1 MLRFILGGAFAVLAG
16 AAAAQGYPAKPIHF
30 IVPFPPGGGTDII
43 ARTVAARLSE
53 ANKWVIVIE
62 NKPGAGGNLG
72 LDQAAKSPADGYT
85 MVIGQTSN
93 LAINPTLY
101 SKLPY
106 DPVKDFNPVALLASS
121 PIVLVAPEKTPYKSL
136 GEAMGAAKAK
146 PGTVTYGS
154 PGNGTVA
161 HLTAELLQRTADVK
175 LTHVP
180 YKGASQAL
188 TDLMGGQI
196 DLYLSSVPSALGQI
210 KGGKLRPL
218 AVTGAK
224 RSAQLPQVPT
234 IAESG
239 YKGFDVT
246 TWYGLLYPAGTPE
259 PIVKRM
265 NEEVNRVL
273 NAGDVREKLATEGG
287 DALGGTPE
295 QFAALLKAD
304 LARWGQIVKQSGAKV
319 D

>member
-1 MLRFILGGAFAVLAG
+1 
-16 AAAAQGYPAKPIHF
+16 
-30 IVPFPPGGGTDII
+30 
-43 ARTVAARLSE
+43 
-53 ANKWVIVIE
+53 
-62 NKPGAGGNLG
+62 
-72 LDQAAKSPADGYT
+72 
-85 MVIGQTSN
+85 
-93 LAINPTLY
+93 
-101 SKLPY
+101 
-106 DPVKDFNPVALLASS
+106 
-121 PIVLVAPEKTPYKSL
+121 
-136 GEAMGAAKAK
+136 
-146 PGTVTYGS
+146 
-154 PGNGTVA
+154 
-161 HLTAELLQRTADVK
+161 
-175 LTHVP
+175 
-180 YKGASQAL
+180 
-188 TDLMGGQI
+188 
-196 DLYLSSVPSALGQI
+196 
-210 KGGKLRPL
+210 
-218 AVTGAK
+218 VTGAK

-273 NAGDVREKLATEGG
+273 NVGDVREKLATEGG

>member
-1 MLRFILGGAFAVLAG
+1 MLRFVLGGVLAILAG
-16 AAAAQGYPAKPIHF
+16 LAAAQSYPARPIHF

-43 ARTVAARLSE
+43 ARTVAARLSDS
-53 ANKWVIVIE
+53 NKWVIVIE

-72 LDQAAKSPADGYT
+72 LDQAAKSAGDGYT

-106 DPVKDFNPVALLASS
+106 DPVRDFRPVALLASS

-136 GEAMGAAKAK
+136 GDAIAAAKAK
-146 PGTVTYGS
+146 PGTVSYGS

-175 LTHVP
+175 FTHIP
-180 YKGASQAL
+180 YKGASQAM

-224 RSAQLPQVPT
+224 RSAQLAQVPT

-239 YKGFDVT
+239 YQGFDVT
-246 TWYGLLYPAGTPE
+246 TWYGLLFPAGTPE
-259 PIVKRM
+259 PMVKRM

-273 NAGDVREKLATEGG
+273 KVGEVREKLAAEGG
-287 DALGGTPE
+287 DALGGSPE